1 MDLTLHRWQRWRDS
15 HSNIQVAVETAIT
28 TGYRHIDTAYCYQS
42 EGDVGKAL
50 KSKMNQGVVKREDMF
65 VVSKVGATDRWFS
78 MNPLLER

>member
-1 MDLTLHRWQRWRDS
+1 MDLTFHRLQLTRGS

-50 KSKMNQGVVKREDMF
+50 ESKMNQGVVKREDMF
-65 VVSKVGATDRWFS
+65 IVSKVGATDRLFS
-78 MNPLLER
+78 MTSLLER